1 METII
6 RLLTPATCLAC
17 QNSGQELCDGCS
29 VDKLMATN
37 PICYSCKA
45 RSNDCR
51 TCDKCRVSSV
61 KPTYLWSVCRFEGF
75 AKKLVYKMK
84 FDSNRQ
90 IARRLAELIDDT
102 VPYGEFD
109 CVTYV
114 PTAPKRR
121 RERGFDHA
129 KLIARTFAKK
139 RRLPFFKA
147 LARIDNT
154 RQLGA
159 SKNARKIQAEKA
171 YRYIGKRNREQVTRN
186 KRERR
191 PRKTSGPSVKILI
204 VDDVL
209 STGATMEAC
218 TKLLR
223 QNGFKQVSG
232 AVFARR

>member
-1 METII
+1 MELIT
-6 RLLTPATCLAC
+6 RLLTPAVCLLC
-17 QNSGQELCDGCS
+17 QNIGKELCDACS
-29 VDKLMATN
+29 LDRLIATN

-45 RSNDCR
+45 RSDDCR
-51 TCDKCRVSSV
+51 TCTKCRSRSV
-61 KPTYLWSVCRFEGF
+61 KPKYLWSVCRFEGI

-90 IARRLAELIDDT
+90 IARILAELLDDM
-102 VPYGEFD
+102 VPYGVFD

-121 RERGFDHA
+121 RPRGYDHA
-129 KLIARTFAKK
+129 KLMARTLAKN
-139 RRLPFFKA
+139 RRVPVIKT

-159 SKNARKIQAEKA
+159 TKNARRLQAERA
-171 YRYIGKRNREQVTRN
+171 YRYIGE
-186 KRERR
+186 
-191 PRKTSGPSVKILI
+191 RKTSLPAHWRGARISRGKVLLI
-204 VDDVL
+204 DDVL

-218 TKLLR
+218 TRLLR
-223 QNGFKQVSG
+223 QNGFKEVSG